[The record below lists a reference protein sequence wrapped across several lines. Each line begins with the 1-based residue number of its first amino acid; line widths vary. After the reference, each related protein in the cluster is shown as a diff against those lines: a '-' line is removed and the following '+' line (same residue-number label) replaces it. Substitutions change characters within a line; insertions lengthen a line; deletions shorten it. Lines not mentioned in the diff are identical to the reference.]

1 MEERYIASVDLGTSK
16 LAVCVSRILGQ
27 DVQVIYYKET
37 PSQGIRYSYVN
48 NPGKVETVLRD
59 ALSQAQQEL
68 KIKIQQVIVGLPRYY
83 VRQEN
88 ASAMMDRTDPD
99 TQIEDNEVRT
109 LKSMA
114 LEEYPLTDS
123 KNEVIY
129 GAVAQSFSTEDSLN
143 ELENDIVG
151 MTAEKLE
158 GNFKVFIGSRR
169 HSINIDN
176 VFNSMGIA
184 IAKKYFT
191 PGITAR
197 AVLKEEQ
204 MENGVALIDIGAGVS
219 SVTIFKGKIMRY
231 YAAIPFGGNSIT
243 RDIKTECNFSF
254 ELAENIKKA
263 YGACMPGKLSAL
275 GEKSIQIVDEN
286 DEPTAQVTVKY
297 ISEIITA
304 RMKEIIEALL
314 YHIQASGYASEDTLR
329 AGVVVTGGGAELVN
343 CANYIKD
350 ISGYSVKIGYPR
362 RFFSCEGCPEAAET
376 SAATSMGMILA
387 AKSDKLLNCVN
398 EAPARRYWTAPK
410 PVIQSEAKDLAK
422 DPSESTIPQDDN
434 VKLTPAI
441 PSDDNR
447 SLSGAE
453 GMSGGSTP
461 LTNQPLSDDYRSLSG
476 AEGQEQ
482 EEPAIEASVIAAQ
495 DDGPSVFDPYT
506 PEEIKA
512 AGNRKGPKAAK
523 PQKPPREPKSWPKP
537 KFTWFKHIQSTISK
551 AAGDIFDGMD
561 EEEV

>member
-16 LAVCVSRILGQ
+16 LAVCVARILGH

-37 PSQGIRYSYVN
+37 PSEGIRYSYVN
-48 NPGKVETVLRD
+48 NPGKVENVLRD

-88 ASAMMDRTDPD
+88 ASASMDRTDPD
-99 TQIEDNEVRT
+99 NQIEEGEVRT

-114 LEEYPLTDS
+114 LEEYPLSDS

-254 ELAENIKKA
+254 DLAENIKKA

-286 DEPTAQVTVKY
+286 DEPTAQVGVKY

-314 YHIQASGYASEDTLR
+314 YHIQASGYASEDQLR

-343 CANYIKD
+343 CANYIKEL
-350 ISGYSVKIGYPR
+350 SGYSVKVGYPR
-362 RFFSCEGCPEAAET
+362 RFFSCEGCAEATEA

-387 AKSDKLLNCVN
+387 AKGDQLLNCVK
-398 EAPARRYWTAPK
+398 EAPAHRYWTAPK
-410 PVIQSEAKDLAK
+410 PAPEAAQPEVSVSEPVEVTAE
-422 DPSESTIPQDDN
+422 PQPVEVVVESKP
-434 VKLTPAI
+434 V
-441 PSDDNR
+441 
-447 SLSGAE
+447 
-453 GMSGGSTP
+453 
-461 LTNQPLSDDYRSLSG
+461 
-476 AEGQEQ
+476 
-482 EEPAIEASVIAAQ
+482 EEPAIEESVIAAQ
-495 DDGPSVFDPYT
+495 DDGPTVFDEYT
-506 PEEIKA
+506 PEEIKEA
-512 AGNRKGPKAAK
+512 KNRKREK
-523 PQKPPREPKSWPKP
+523 PVKERKPLPRP
-537 KFTWFKHIQSTISK
+537 KFTWLKHIQNTISK
-551 AAGDIFDGMD
+551 AAGDIFDGMEN
-561 EEEV
+561 EEI

>member
-1 MEERYIASVDLGTSK
+1 MEERHIASVDLGTSK
-16 LAVCVSRILGQ
+16 LAVCVARILGQ
-27 DVQVIYYKET
+27 DVQVIYYRET

-48 NPGKVETVLRD
+48 NPGKVEGVLRE
-59 ALSQAQQEL
+59 ALTQAQQEL

-83 VRQEN
+83 VRQES
-88 ASAMMDRTDPD
+88 ASASMVRTDAD
-99 TQIEDNEVRT
+99 SQIEDSEVKT

-114 LEEYPLTDS
+114 LEEYPLSDS

-143 ELENDIVG
+143 ELENEIVG
-151 MTAEKLE
+151 MTAERLE

-254 ELAENIKKA
+254 ELAENIKRA
-263 YGACMPGKLSAL
+263 YGACMPSKLSAM

-297 ISEIITA
+297 ISEIISA

-314 YHIQASGYASEDTLR
+314 YHIQASGYASEDLLR
-329 AGVVVTGGGAELVN
+329 AGVVVTGGGAEIVN

-350 ISGYSVKIGYPR
+350 LSGYSVKIGYPR
-362 RFFSCEGCPEAAET
+362 RFFSCEGCPEAGEA
-376 SAATSMGMILA
+376 SAATSMGMIMA
-387 AKSDKLLNCVN
+387 AKGDKMLNCVN

-410 PVIQSEAKDLAK
+410 PASRPTAVEDLPTEVTQTEVAVNETVEA
-422 DPSESTIPQDDN
+422 PEETE
-434 VKLTPAI
+434 VVT
-441 PSDDNR
+441 
-447 SLSGAE
+447 
-453 GMSGGSTP
+453 
-461 LTNQPLSDDYRSLSG
+461 
-476 AEGQEQ
+476 
-482 EEPAIEASVIAAQ
+482 EPAIEAAVIAAQ
-495 DDGPSVFDPYT
+495 DEGGSTVFDEPT
-506 PEEIKA
+506 EEEVREYEQRKA
-512 AGNRKGPKAAK
+512 DKGNK
-523 PQKPPREPKSWPKP
+523 PPKPPRKPRTKP

-551 AAGDIFDGMD
+551 AAGDIFDDMEN
-561 EEEV
+561 EEI

>member
-158 GNFKVFIGSRR
+158 GNFKGFIGSRR

-362 RFFSCEGCPEAAET
+362 RFFSCEGCPEAAEA

-453 GMSGGSTP
+453 GP
-461 LTNQPLSDDYRSLSG
+461 EPVILSG
-476 AEGQEQ
+476 AKDLAEGQEQ

>member
-1 MEERYIASVDLGTSK
+1 MEERHIASVDLGTSK
-16 LAVCVSRILGQ
+16 LAVCVARILGQ
-27 DVQVIYYKET
+27 DVQVIYYRET

-48 NPGKVETVLRD
+48 NPGKVEGVLRE
-59 ALSQAQQEL
+59 ALTQAQQEL

-83 VRQEN
+83 VRQES
-88 ASAMMDRTDPD
+88 ASASMVRTDAD
-99 TQIEDNEVRT
+99 SQIEESEVKT

-114 LEEYPLTDS
+114 LEEYPLSDS

-143 ELENDIVG
+143 ELENEIVG
-151 MTAEKLE
+151 MTAERLE

-254 ELAENIKKA
+254 ELAENIKRA
-263 YGACMPGKLSAL
+263 YGACMPSKLSAM

-297 ISEIITA
+297 ISEIISA

-314 YHIQASGYASEDTLR
+314 YHIQASGYASEDLLR
-329 AGVVVTGGGAELVN
+329 AGVVVTGGGAEIVN

-350 ISGYSVKIGYPR
+350 LSGYSVKIGYPR
-362 RFFSCEGCPEAAET
+362 RFFSCEGCPEAGEA
-376 SAATSMGMILA
+376 SAATSMGMIMA
-387 AKSDKLLNCVN
+387 AKGDKMLNCVN

-410 PVIQSEAKDLAK
+410 PASRPTAVEDLPTEVTQTEVAVN
-422 DPSESTIPQDDN
+422 ET
-434 VKLTPAI
+434 VETP
-441 PSDDNR
+441 
-447 SLSGAE
+447 E
-453 GMSGGSTP
+453 ETEVV
-461 LTNQPLSDDYRSLSG
+461 T
-476 AEGQEQ
+476 
-482 EEPAIEASVIAAQ
+482 EPAIEAAVIAAQ
-495 DDGPSVFDPYT
+495 DEGGSTVFDEPT
-506 PEEIKA
+506 EEEVREYEQRKA
-512 AGNRKGPKAAK
+512 DKGNK
-523 PQKPPREPKSWPKP
+523 PPKPPRKPRTKP

-551 AAGDIFDGMD
+551 AAGDIFDDMEN
-561 EEEV
+561 EEI

>member
-16 LAVCVSRILGQ
+16 LAVCVARILDQ
-27 DVQVIYYKET
+27 DVQVIYYRES
-37 PSQGIRYSYVN
+37 PSEGIRYSYVN
-48 NPGKVETVLRD
+48 NPGKVENALRA

-83 VRQEN
+83 VRQES
-88 ASAMMDRTDPD
+88 ASANMERTDPD
-99 TQIEDNEVRT
+99 SQIGDDEVRT

-114 LEEYPLTDS
+114 LQEYPLTDS
-123 KNEVIY
+123 RNEVIY

-151 MTAEKLE
+151 MTAEELA

-169 HSINIDN
+169 HSANIDN

-191 PGITAR
+191 PGITAK

-243 RDIKTECNFSF
+243 GDIKSECNFSF
-254 ELAENIKKA
+254 ALAENIKKA

-286 DEPTAQVTVKY
+286 DVPTAQVTVKY

-314 YHIQASGYASEDTLR
+314 YYIQASGYANEDILR
-329 AGVVVTGGGAELVN
+329 AGVVVTGGGAEMVN
-343 CANYIKD
+343 CANYIKEL
-350 ISGYSVKIGYPR
+350 SGYSVKIGYPR
-362 RFFSCEGCPEAAET
+362 RFFSCEGCPEAGEA

-387 AKSDKLLNCVN
+387 AKGDRMLNCIK
-398 EAPARRYWTAPK
+398 EPPARRYWTAPK
-410 PVIQSEAKDLAK
+410 VAPAPTVSEEGEPASGDGEVRPRSAAAEY
-422 DPSESTIPQDDN
+422 P
-434 VKLTPAI
+434 LTPDAGFAGQ
-441 PSDDNR
+441 SDT
-447 SLSGAE
+447 E
-453 GMSGGSTP
+453 P
-461 LTNQPLSDDYRSLSG
+461 
-476 AEGQEQ
+476 EV
-482 EEPAIEASVIAAQ
+482 EPAPVPEDLPIEESVIAAQ
-495 DDGPSVFDPYT
+495 DDGPNVFDEPT
-506 PEEIKA
+506 EEEIQEYNKR
-512 AGNRKGPKAAK
+512 NKVKGPKPPKPPKPPKKPRQK
-523 PQKPPREPKSWPKP
+523 PQFIWL
-537 KFTWFKHIQSTISK
+537 KHIQSTIEK
-551 AAGDIFDGMD
+551 VTGDIFDGM
-561 EEEV
+561 ENEEV

>member
-16 LAVCVSRILGQ
+16 LAVCVARILGH

-37 PSQGIRYSYVN
+37 PSEGIRYSYVN
-48 NPGKVETVLRD
+48 NPGKVENVLRD

-88 ASAMMDRTDPD
+88 ASASMDRTDPD
-99 TQIEDNEVRT
+99 NQIEEGEVRT

-114 LEEYPLTDS
+114 LEEYPLSDS

-254 ELAENIKKA
+254 DLAENIKKA

-286 DEPTAQVTVKY
+286 DEPTAQVGVKY

-314 YHIQASGYASEDTLR
+314 YHIQASGYASEDLLR

-350 ISGYSVKIGYPR
+350 LSGYSVKVGYPR
-362 RFFSCEGCPEAAET
+362 RFFSCEGCPEATEA

-387 AKSDKLLNCVN
+387 AKGDQLLNCVK

-410 PVIQSEAKDLAK
+410 PAPEVAQPEVEVPEPVEVTA
-422 DPSESTIPQDDN
+422 EPQP
-434 VKLTPAI
+434 VEVVVEPKPV
-441 PSDDNR
+441 
-447 SLSGAE
+447 
-453 GMSGGSTP
+453 
-461 LTNQPLSDDYRSLSG
+461 
-476 AEGQEQ
+476 
-482 EEPAIEASVIAAQ
+482 EEPAIEESVIAAQ
-495 DDGPSVFDPYT
+495 DDGPTVFDEYT
-506 PEEIKA
+506 PEEIKEA
-512 AGNRKGPKAAK
+512 KNRKREK
-523 PQKPPREPKSWPKP
+523 PVKERKPLPRP
-537 KFTWFKHIQSTISK
+537 KFTWLKHIQNTISK
-551 AAGDIFDGMD
+551 AAGDIFDGMEN
-561 EEEV
+561 EEI

>member
-1 MEERYIASVDLGTSK
+1 MEERHIASVDLGTSK
-16 LAVCVSRILGQ
+16 LAVCVARILGQ
-27 DVQVIYYKET
+27 DVQVIYYRET

-48 NPGKVETVLRD
+48 NPGKVEGVLRE
-59 ALSQAQQEL
+59 ALTQAQQEL

-83 VRQEN
+83 VRQES
-88 ASAMMDRTDPD
+88 ASASMVRTDAD
-99 TQIEDNEVRT
+99 SQIEDSEVKT

-114 LEEYPLTDS
+114 LEEYPLSDS

-143 ELENDIVG
+143 ELENEIVG
-151 MTAEKLE
+151 MTAERLE

-254 ELAENIKKA
+254 ELAENIKRA
-263 YGACMPGKLSAL
+263 YGACMPSKLSAM

-297 ISEIITA
+297 ISEIISA

-314 YHIQASGYASEDTLR
+314 YHIQASGYASEDLLR
-329 AGVVVTGGGAELVN
+329 AGVVVTGGGAEIVN

-350 ISGYSVKIGYPR
+350 LSGYSVKIGYPR
-362 RFFSCEGCPEAAET
+362 RFFSCEGCPEAGEA
-376 SAATSMGMILA
+376 SAATSMGMIMA
-387 AKSDKLLNCVN
+387 AKGDKMLNCVN

-410 PVIQSEAKDLAK
+410 PASRPTAVEDLPTEVTQTEVAVNETVEA
-422 DPSESTIPQDDN
+422 PEETE
-434 VKLTPAI
+434 VVT
-441 PSDDNR
+441 
-447 SLSGAE
+447 
-453 GMSGGSTP
+453 
-461 LTNQPLSDDYRSLSG
+461 
-476 AEGQEQ
+476 
-482 EEPAIEASVIAAQ
+482 EPAIEAAVIAAQ
-495 DDGPSVFDPYT
+495 DEGGSTVFDEPT
-506 PEEIKA
+506 EEEVRKYEQRKA
-512 AGNRKGPKAAK
+512 DKGNK
-523 PQKPPREPKSWPKP
+523 PPKPPRKPRTKP

-551 AAGDIFDGMD
+551 AAGDIFDDMEN
-561 EEEV
+561 EEI